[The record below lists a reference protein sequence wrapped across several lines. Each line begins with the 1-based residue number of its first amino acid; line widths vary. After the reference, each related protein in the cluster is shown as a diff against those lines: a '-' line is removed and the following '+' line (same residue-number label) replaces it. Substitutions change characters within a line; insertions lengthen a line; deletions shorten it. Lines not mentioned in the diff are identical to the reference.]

1 MARVSGRWLFGLY
14 GCNRKANILPPQW
27 ALMPVQAWAVS
38 PGPSAME
45 GVVTFR
51 GRPINGAAIKVCC
64 ARAFTSRSSLFA
76 VIAGR
81 IQDGAYQMAP
91 PAGNYFATASF
102 SDPATGATLTDAKPV
117 VLPFEQVA
125 RVDFE
130 LQPPPESN
138 REVIVTGKMDIVSR
152 VAFGHDW
159 WAHPHF
165 EMKHVHVG
173 PYGKPNS
180 PDADMGKVG
189 HTSTSA
195 QLIDYGSVVLARS
208 SSPEL
213 S

>member
-1 MARVSGRWLFGLY
+1 MPQCYEEVDSDRRLF
-14 GCNRKANILPPQW
+14 PPHVPE
-27 ALMPVQAWAVS
+27 LTPQA
-38 PGPSAME
+38 
-45 GVVTFR
+45 
-51 GRPINGAAIKVCC
+51 
-64 ARAFTSRSSLFA
+64 
-76 VIAGR
+76 
-81 IQDGAYQMAP
+81 
-91 PAGNYFATASF
+91 
-102 SDPATGATLTDAKPV
+102 AKPV

-195 QLIDYGSVVLARS
+195 QLIDYGSVVLNVDVFWQPDNSVKVNWFAAIFDGDDQKIHAS
-208 SSPEL
+208 ENDHSIAPLATAYGVADL
-213 S
+213 STGGPWEDNAHIEFAITNAHQG